1 MQLSADDLVQ
11 PISEDLPC
19 GEDLEYDPAFQQME
33 TMMEATDEQ
42 EFGDTVIEGS
52 GPDWKGVS
60 EQVDELLQRT
70 RDMRVLTY
78 GALADLHLTGLGA
91 FRDSLQALNDCMET
105 YWENIYP
112 LLDADDDFDPMID
125 QYL

>member
-52 GPDWKGVS
+52 GPDWKGK
-60 EQVDELLQRT
+60 R
-70 RDMRVLTY
+70 RD
-78 GALADLHLTGLGA
+78 
-91 FRDSLQALNDCMET
+91 
-105 YWENIYP
+105 
-112 LLDADDDFDPMID
+112 
-125 QYL
+125 